1 MARDKA
7 ASSGKSV
14 TELCAGVTPKMT
26 DADFRRFSEF
36 ITTELGIKLPPTKKT
51 MLEARLQKRLRALG
65 LPSHRDYCEF
75 LFSPEGMENE
85 LAQLI
90 DVVTTNTTHFFREPK
105 HFEILSQQ
113 VAPDVFRRKG
123 GNRAAVW
130 SAGCSTGEE
139 PYTLAMVLSE
149 FAARNPGFHFNI
161 LATDISTQVLQQA
174 QRAVYPEDRIDG
186 IPQELKKKYLLRSKD
201 RSRRLVRMGPELR
214 ALIQFRRLNF
224 MNDFDFRDLLDV
236 IFCRN
241 VVIYFDRSTQEQLFK
256 RFCGKLATGG
266 YLFIGH
272 SESLTGMDLPLVQVA
287 PTVYRKT

>member
-1 MARDKA
+1 MARDSA
-7 ASSGKSV
+7 NSSRPV
-14 TELCAGVTPKMT
+14 ADLCAGVTPKMT

-36 ITTELGIKLPPTKKT
+36 ITAELGIKLPPSKKT

-65 LPSHRDYCEF
+65 LASHRDYCEF
-75 LFSPEGMENE
+75 LFSSEGMEQE

-113 VAPDVFRRKG
+113 VAPEVFQRKG
-123 GNRAAVW
+123 NNRAAVW

-149 FAARNPGFHFNI
+149 FAAKNPGFTFSI

-174 QRAVYPEDRIDG
+174 QRAVYPEDRIEG
-186 IPQELKKKYLLRSKD
+186 IPQEYKKKYLLRSKD
-201 RSRRLVRMGPELR
+201 RTRRLVRMGPELR
-214 ALIQFRRLNF
+214 DRIQFRRLNF

-241 VVIYFDRSTQEQLFK
+241 VVIYFDRGTQEQLFK
-256 RFCGKLATGG
+256 RFCGKLARDG

-287 PTVYRKT
+287 PTVYRKI

>member
-1 MARDKA
+1 MASNKA
-7 ASSGKSV
+7 GSSSRRV
-14 TELCAGVTPKMT
+14 ADLCAGASPKMT

-36 ITTELGIKLPPTKKT
+36 ITAESGIKMPLTKKT

-65 LPSHRDYCEF
+65 LGSHRDYCEF
-75 LFSPEGMENE
+75 LFSPEGMERE

-113 VAPDVFRRKG
+113 VAPDIFRRKNG
-123 GNRAAVW
+123 GRAAIW

-149 FAARNPGFHFNI
+149 FAAQNPGFAFSI

-174 QRAVYPEDRIDG
+174 QRAVYPEDRIEG
-186 IPQELKKKYLLRSKD
+186 IPQEYKRKYLLRSKD
-201 RSRRLVRMGPELR
+201 RTRRLVRMGPELR
-214 ALIQFRRLNF
+214 RLIQFRRLNF
-224 MNDFDFRDLLDV
+224 MNDFDFRDLQDV

-241 VVIYFDRSTQEQLFK
+241 VVIYFDRGTQEQLFK
-256 RFCGKLATGG
+256 RFCGKLAPGG

-272 SESLTGMDLPLVQVA
+272 SESLTGMDLPLVPVA